1 MNWNIDENGYGELH
15 NDYFPENE
23 VPQMDFNLPEG
34 SGVDIKTLS
43 MKYLSDLN
51 DIGMDEKIIHL
62 NSLVNAYSNW
72 IDSLE
77 EKTSSLNEKYIPIA
91 RNNIEKCRKSRDRM
105 LAGIR
110 ILETNTKAA
119 ASFMLANRAMF
130 MQRVH
135 LTIQPKRDVYP
146 NDAEMSHILDNLDY
160 RRDGDITSDKYFW
173 RPFQLAFLLMSISS
187 ITEDNGDDRE
197 TVDLIWFPTGGGKTE
212 AYLGLTAFTIFYRR
226 LAHLS
231 EAGGTAVIMRYTLRL
246 LAAQQ
251 FTRASTLNRC
261 KFLHAVWFP
270 SINETQFAEINL
282 PSEADRNLTLTKE
295 ALANPK
301 EHIDRVFDIELPS
314 GRFTNLSEN
323 DTNRMIKEILCPS
336 FHVFPSSSMEIDI
349 KKMRF
354 HRLLKEQ
361 ALILDFLVEQ
371 KTAVINGLAGT
382 GKTVIALE
390 KAKRHAVQGEK
401 VLFLCFNVKL
411 KEHLSKSCVD
421 ENIDFY
427 TIAGLACNYCNTTT
441 PDYERLKE
449 KLEAMYFSHGF
460 PYRHVIVDEGQD
472 FGMDN
477 IAETDILEIIRDIIT
492 DDETVEGSFYIFYD
506 RMQMIQSEHL
516 PSIIENAD
524 CKLTLYK
531 NCRNTANI
539 ATTSLKPISQRK
551 PKVFEG
557 CVRGVPAKIHFCSS
571 SEKTEAA
578 VNQIISS
585 LKTDNYDNIVILTCK
600 TESHS
605 ALNDFVS
612 DNLYKGYRFTTC
624 RKFKGLEADAVI
636 LVDVDRDT
644 FEQEN
649 VLRFY
654 VGASRARLRLAIAA
668 NLSDDDCID
677 ILRNQLNYREKIK
690 KPKKDFARA
699 LNSTATLI

>member
-1 MNWNIDENGYGELH
+1 
-15 NDYFPENE
+15 
-23 VPQMDFNLPEG
+23 
-34 SGVDIKTLS
+34 
-43 MKYLSDLN
+43 
-51 DIGMDEKIIHL
+51 
-62 NSLVNAYSNW
+62 
-72 IDSLE
+72 
-77 EKTSSLNEKYIPIA
+77 
-91 RNNIEKCRKSRDRM
+91 
-105 LAGIR
+105 
-110 ILETNTKAA
+110 
-119 ASFMLANRAMF
+119 
-130 MQRVH
+130 
-135 LTIQPKRDVYP
+135 
-146 NDAEMSHILDNLDY
+146 
-160 RRDGDITSDKYFW
+160 
-173 RPFQLAFLLMSISS
+173 
-187 ITEDNGDDRE
+187 
-197 TVDLIWFPTGGGKTE
+197 
-212 AYLGLTAFTIFYRR
+212 
-226 LAHLS
+226 
-231 EAGGTAVIMRYTLRL
+231 
-246 LAAQQ
+246 
-251 FTRASTLNRC
+251 
-261 KFLHAVWFP
+261 
-270 SINETQFAEINL
+270 
-282 PSEADRNLTLTKE
+282 
-295 ALANPK
+295 
-301 EHIDRVFDIELPS
+301 
-314 GRFTNLSEN
+314 
-323 DTNRMIKEILCPS
+323 
-336 FHVFPSSSMEIDI
+336 
-349 KKMRF
+349 
-354 HRLLKEQ
+354 
-361 ALILDFLVEQ
+361 
-371 KTAVINGLAGT
+371 
-382 GKTVIALE
+382 
-390 KAKRHAVQGEK
+390 
-401 VLFLCFNVKL
+401 
-411 KEHLSKSCVD
+411 
-421 ENIDFY
+421 
-427 TIAGLACNYCNTTT
+427 
-441 PDYERLKE
+441 
-449 KLEAMYFSHGF
+449 MYFSHGF